1 MKPTRQRGRR
11 WAALGLAAC
20 LTAGVGGAAVAAP
33 KPDPARFVVRTEG
46 AGLTRAALQ
55 ASSGSLAVTAV
66 RRLGPDLAA
75 VTVDAAGKSD
85 AAVAKA
91 LNASPLIAAATADKR
106 FTALGVPA
114 PRATTDQYFPQQW
127 DLWDASSTARAGGY
141 GVDAPRAWTKTKGS
155 AGVIVAVLDTGIT
168 PHRDFDGMSKV
179 DGYDFVSQQDGVD
192 TGDGDG
198 WDADPSDPGD
208 ACAALG
214 EDSSWHGT
222 FVTGEIAAQHDNG
235 GVAGEA
241 PGVTIEPVRVLGAC
255 GGSEADTI
263 AAIEWASGGV
273 VPGVPPNAHPANVL
287 SLSLG
292 SADGACSA
300 AMQTAV
306 NDAVGRGVTVVAA
319 AGNDGSP
326 VADTSPANCA
336 NVISVAASTR
346 SGGLAD
352 YSNYGT
358 AAGSPTIAAP
368 GGSGSTAATMIFGD
382 SWTSTTTFDAAG
394 DTASLVL
401 SDGTS
406 MAAPRVTAAVAL
418 LLSASPGLPPGE
430 VRSRLVSS
438 ATPFA
443 ASSGCTAVMCGPGIV
458 NAGNVVGATR
468 LFVQVRGV
476 RVTGTARA
484 GHRLTAVATVW
495 RPAPQRIAYRWL
507 RDGKPIAGATHRT
520 YVLRARDA
528 GHRITVRATGLR
540 AGTTTVKST
549 STARRIHR

>member
-1 MKPTRQRGRR
+1 MRR
-11 WAALGLAAC
+11 RATPFAVAVIVVAAVLSSSA
-20 LTAGVGGAAVAAP
+20 TAAVAAA
-33 KPDPARFVVRTEG
+33 KPDPATFVVRTEG
-46 AGLTRAALQ
+46 AVPTQAELQ
-55 ASSGSLAVTAV
+55 ASAGVLAVTAV

-75 VTVDAAGKSD
+75 ITVDARGKTD
-85 AAVAKA
+85 ATVAKA
-91 LNASPLIAAATADKR
+91 LNSSSLIAAATADRR
-106 FTALGVPA
+106 FTAFGVAA
-114 PRATTDQYFPQQW
+114 PRITTDQSFKQQW
-127 DLWDASSTARAGGY
+127 DLWDTASTARAGGY

-155 AGVIVAVLDTGIT
+155 SGVVVAVLDTGIT
-168 PHRDFDGMSKV
+168 PHPDLAGMATTA
-179 DGYDFVSQQDGVD
+179 GYDFVSEQDGVD

-198 WDADPSDPGD
+198 WDGDPSDPGD
-208 ACAALG
+208 ACTALG

-273 VPGVPPNAHPANVL
+273 VPGVTPNARPANVL

-292 SADGACSA
+292 SADGACSV

-352 YSNYGT
+352 YSNSGT

-368 GGSGSTAATMIFGD
+368 GGSGFTSSTMIIGD

-394 DTASLVL
+394 DTAALAL

-418 LLSASPGLPPGE
+418 LLSAHPGLSPAE
-430 VRSRLVSS
+430 VRSRLVST

-443 ASSGCTAVMCGPGIV
+443 TSAGCTPVRCGPGIV
-458 NAGNVVGATR
+458 NAGNLVGATR
-468 LFVQVRGV
+468 LFVQVHAV

-484 GHRLTAVATVW
+484 GHRLTAVASVW

-507 RDGKPIAGATHRT
+507 RDGRSITGATHRT

-528 GHRITVRATGLR
+528 GHRITVRAT
-540 AGTTTVKST
+540 AKSASTTTMTST
-549 STARRIHR
+549 SASRHIPR